1 MSIGR
6 TAGHSPHKAD
16 FQKINPTDEEKDEAK
31 VSLTSALLGTFSTND
46 LRTIEEEN

>member
-16 FQKINPTDEEKDEAK
+16 FQKTDPTEEEKTEAK
-31 VSLTSALLGTFSTND
+31 VSSTPALLGTFSTND
-46 LRTIEEEN
+46 LHTIEEEN